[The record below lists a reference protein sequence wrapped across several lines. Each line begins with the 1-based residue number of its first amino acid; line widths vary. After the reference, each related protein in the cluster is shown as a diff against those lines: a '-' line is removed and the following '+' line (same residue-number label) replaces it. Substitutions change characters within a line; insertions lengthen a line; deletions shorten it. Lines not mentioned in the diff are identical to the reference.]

1 MVRFTIN
8 ELLIATGGKLLN
20 TAAQNTEEGTV
31 LGVCTDSRKIKPN
44 NLFLALE
51 GENFDGH
58 DYISQAVSAG
68 ASAVITAKEVSVPQ
82 GVSVIKVPD
91 TLVALGD
98 IARFHRR
105 RFRIPVIAVTGSN
118 GKTTTKELIATAL
131 GHKYQVVK
139 TRLNFNNEIGLPL
152 TLLEINQSTEVV
164 VVEMGMRGKGQISYL
179 ARIAEPTIGVITNVG
194 ITHMELLGSQQAIAE
209 AKAELITALPA
220 DGTAILN
227 GDDQL
232 VAAMHSLFPGITY
245 FFGIKENDLHLKA
258 QRITHQTQADTNEKA
273 GQLVHVDGKWGRFS
287 FFLPLPGEH
296 NVANALSAVAV
307 GLVLGM
313 TPPEF
318 KEAFMELPEMEKRL
332 RIIHSG
338 GVIIIDDTYNASPPS
353 VKAALQVLADQ
364 SQSKRRIA
372 VLGDMLELGELSSKA
387 HQEIGHAVAAYGC
400 SALFALGPRS
410 SEMVSAVGRDPLI
423 ARHYKKKS
431 DLLDDLLAYISPG
444 DAILIKGS
452 RGMKMEEIVSKLL
465 AHLAQ

>member
-1 MVRFTIN
+1 MARFTIN
-8 ELLIATGGKLLN
+8 ELLTATGGKLLN
-20 TAAQNTEEGTV
+20 AAVQNGEEGSV
-31 LGVCTDSRKIKPN
+31 LGVCTDSRRIEPN

-58 DYISQAVSAG
+58 DYIPQAVSAG

-139 TRLNFNNEIGLPL
+139 TRQNFNNEIGLPL
-152 TLLEINQSTEVV
+152 TLLEINQSTEAV

-232 VAAMHSLFPGITY
+232 VAAMHSLFPGIAY
-245 FFGIKENDLHLKA
+245 FFGIKENDLDLKA
-258 QRITHQTQADTNEKA
+258 LRIIQHTQACTDEKA
-273 GQLVHVDGKWGRFS
+273 GQLVTVDGKWGRFS

-296 NVANALSAVAV
+296 NVANALSAVTV

-313 TPPEF
+313 TPLEF
-318 KEAFMELPEMEKRL
+318 KEAFVELPEMEKRL

-338 GVIIIDDTYNASPPS
+338 GLIIIDDTYNASPPS

-387 HQEIGHAVAAYGC
+387 HREIGQAAVAYGC

-410 SEMVSAVGRDPLI
+410 SEMVSVVGGDPLI
-423 ARHYKKKS
+423 ARHYEKKS
-431 DLLDDLLAYISPG
+431 DLLYDLLAYISPG

-452 RGMKMEEIVSKLL
+452 RGMKMEEIVSELL
-465 AHLAQ
+465 THLA